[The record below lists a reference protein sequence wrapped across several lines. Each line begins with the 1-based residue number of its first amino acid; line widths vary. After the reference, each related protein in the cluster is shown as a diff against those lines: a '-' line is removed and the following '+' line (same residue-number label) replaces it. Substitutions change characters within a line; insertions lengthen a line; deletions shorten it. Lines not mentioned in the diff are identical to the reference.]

1 MIRYLFLAT
10 FILFNFDVFVYA
22 EELTINERLDCSI
35 KASVKYGVPA
45 DILLA
50 ISSIENGKIGKIYK
64 NKDGSFDYGVMQIN
78 SIYLKDLELNYNKI
92 VTPEEVTN
100 NTCYAFEIAS
110 FKIDKS
116 TLDILS
122 IFQSVFKFFSINDSM
137 FSLFFSIP
145 NIASWIY
152 FFAFSSFISLLSK
165 NKSTCSC
172 NSSCFVISKL

>member
-110 FKIDKS
+110 FKIKEH
-116 TLDILS
+116 L
-122 IFQSVFKFFSINDSM
+122 KNDSGS
-137 FSLFFSIP
+137 FLKK
-145 NIASWIY
+145 IANYHSRTPDLNRNYQTKLIEHSKSWRNYLIN
-152 FFAFSSFISLLSK
+152 
-165 NKSTCSC
+165 NKYNVYKWSYSDL
-172 NSSCFVISKL
+172 K